1 MSRTDQETGDRYRR
15 GLMTS
20 IVNNSS
26 AFGFSVMITT
36 TYGMLGTFH
45 GSPSAFEV
53 TLFALGAVVAVSLI
67 EAVASNGFRRRPSTH
82 PAEVMLL
89 GTAAN
94 LVSVAT
100 SLAVAYAAGS
110 WLVEPLVW
118 PVAPLLAAAVY
129 VLVESAELAI
139 AEGVQQR
146 VFGDRDAESEE

>member
-1 MSRTDQETGDRYRR
+1 MSRPPPEAKDRYRR

-53 TLFALGAVVAVSLI
+53 MLFALGAVVAVSVI
-67 EAVASNGFRRRPSTH
+67 EAVASNGFRRRPRTH

-94 LVSVAT
+94 LLSVAV
-100 SLAVAYAAGS
+100 SLAVAYAAGR

-118 PVAPLLAAAVY
+118 SLAPLLAAAVY

-146 VFGDRDAESEE
+146 VFGDRGAESDE

>member
-1 MSRTDQETGDRYRR
+1 MARTRQEPGDRYRR

-20 IVNNSS
+20 VVNNSS

-36 TYGMLGTFH
+36 AYGMLGTFH

-53 TLFALGAVVAVSLI
+53 TLFGLGAVVAVSLI
-67 EAVASNGFRRRPSTH
+67 EAVASNGFRRRPNTH

-94 LVSVAT
+94 LVSVAV
-100 SLAVAYAAGS
+100 SLAVAYAVGA
-110 WLVEPLVW
+110 LFPEPFVW
-118 PVAPLLAAAVY
+118 PVAPLFAAGVY

-146 VFGDRDAESEE
+146 VFGDSAVDSGE